1 MPRLRDIGHDMREIF
16 PRSGFCECRR
26 VFILC
31 LETSSTDVEQT
42 LMLHSGSGES
52 LSLRSP
58 KLETGSG
65 TSFGSQLGCYS
76 RLPTPTGIESIL
88 ETTCAHT
95 TMLRM
100 IAPTIY
106 VRNRA
111 YGMACSS
118 KTPAFL
124 RSAWG
129 PGMFPGRSRARI
141 PHPSEARGP
150 LSFKL
155 KQRQRWQDSVR

>member
-1 MPRLRDIGHDMREIF
+1 MQTGVYTVLRGKQY
-16 PRSGFCECRR
+16 GRR
-26 VFILC
+26 I
-31 LETSSTDVEQT
+31 SPYS
-42 LMLHSGSGES
+42 HSGSGES

-95 TMLRM
+95 NMSRY
-100 IAPTIY
+100 IAPTMSE
-106 VRNRA
+106 RNRA
-111 YGMACSS
+111 YGMACPS

-129 PGMFPGRSRARI
+129 RGMFPRRSRARI

-155 KQRQRWQDSVR
+155 KLRIHAWTVRSSMWRT